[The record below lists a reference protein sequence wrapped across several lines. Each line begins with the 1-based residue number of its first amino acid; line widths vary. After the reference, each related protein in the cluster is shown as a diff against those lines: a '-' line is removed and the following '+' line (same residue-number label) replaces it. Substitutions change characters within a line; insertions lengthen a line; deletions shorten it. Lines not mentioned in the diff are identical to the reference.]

1 MIVLVDDRKVEW
13 WIFVVFHRFSIS
25 SSVGSCLE
33 CYSIPGMAVDCV
45 LANELFVGS
54 YVAVLINVIAVLEY

>member
-1 MIVLVDDRKVEW
+1 
-13 WIFVVFHRFSIS
+13 VFHRFSIS

-33 CYSIPGMAVDCV
+33 CYSIAGMAVDCV

-54 YVAVLINVIAVLEY
+54 YVAVLINVITVLEY